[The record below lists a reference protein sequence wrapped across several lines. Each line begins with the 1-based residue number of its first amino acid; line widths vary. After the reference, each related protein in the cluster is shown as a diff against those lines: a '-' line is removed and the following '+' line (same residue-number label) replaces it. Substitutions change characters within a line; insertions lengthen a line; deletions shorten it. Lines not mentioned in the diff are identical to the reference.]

1 MTAILRRCAALLSS
15 AALVGAMVS
24 APAAAEDFSRV
35 NGTPVHGVPVV
46 LATGDEVP
54 TALYGLRV
62 GEHGS
67 VHAYAASTDH
77 EVQGNSAYVE
87 SGWDGVEGWSG
98 TSQETDPS
106 DRANWIVSNS
116 YPNVPLAELAREADL
131 PHLDEAEAVAATQSA
146 LWRVLDGVELSLEA
160 NEPDVIDVHDHLVE
174 RSTDTEVG
182 EPAASV
188 DVDPPHLEL
197 SSPEEPLGP
206 LELSSTGD
214 GPLAVSLRGAPESWL
229 VDSDGEQIDSA
240 RDGDQVYLDVDPDVS
255 SGVATLH
262 VRGDGVPLP
271 EGQLFT
277 GRDGV
282 STAPLITAE
291 PGTATSTATATLTWY
306 PDEDSPSPE
315 TEAVAE
321 TEPPAD
327 EVPEP
332 AVAEEPPPSE
342 SGEHTSGNRL
352 ASTGT
357 WLSGLLVIAGALVVS
372 GLLILVLGRK
382 RRS

>member
-1 MTAILRRCAALLSS
+1 MTGILRRCAALLST
-15 AALVGAMVS
+15 AALGVAMTS
-24 APAAAEDFSRV
+24 APAASEDFSRV

-46 LATGDEVP
+46 LASGEEEP

-62 GEHGS
+62 GEHGA

-77 EVQGNSAYVE
+77 EVQANSAYVE
-87 SGWDGVEGWSG
+87 SGWSGVEGWSG
-98 TSQETDPS
+98 TSEETDPS

-116 YPNVPLAELAREADL
+116 YPNVPLAELAQETDH
-131 PHLDEAEAVAATQSA
+131 PDLDEAEAVAATQTA
-146 LWRVLDGVELSLEA
+146 LWRVLDGVEISPEA
-160 NEPDVIDVHDHLVE
+160 NEPAVVDTHDHLVE
-174 RSTDTEVG
+174 HSAGSEMG
-182 EPAASV
+182 EPAGSV
-188 DVDPPHLEL
+188 EVDPPHLEL
-197 SSPEEPLGP
+197 ASPDEPLGP

-214 GPLAVSLRGAPESWL
+214 GPLALSLRGAPESWM
-229 VDSDGEQIDSA
+229 VDADGEQLGSA
-240 RDGDQVYLDVDPDVS
+240 HDGDEVYLDVDPDVS

-277 GRDGV
+277 GRDGI
-282 STAPLITAE
+282 STAPLVTAE
-291 PGTATSTATATLTWY
+291 PGTATSTATATFTWY
-306 PDEDSPSPE
+306 PDEDTPSGDE
-315 TEAVAE
+315 E

-327 EVPEP
+327 EAPEP
-332 AVAEEPPPSE
+332 DTGGDTEDPQAETDER
-342 SGEHTSGNRL
+342 TSGNHL

-382 RRS
+382 RRG